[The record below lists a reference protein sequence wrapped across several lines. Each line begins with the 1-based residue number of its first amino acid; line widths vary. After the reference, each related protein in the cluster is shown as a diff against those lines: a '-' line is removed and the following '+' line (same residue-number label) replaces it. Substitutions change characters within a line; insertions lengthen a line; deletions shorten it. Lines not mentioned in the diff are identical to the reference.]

1 MYPNYFKINM
11 FFWKQTITRAIEDTI
26 SRASIINFLEAMRG
40 MGVLSGVETTG
51 KSGHHWFYY
60 PTRDEAG
67 FKRCIAEN
75 LLKKLISEFPE
86 ALANC
91 R

>member
-1 MYPNYFKINM
+1 M
-11 FFWKQTITRAIEDTI
+11 FFWKQAITRAIEDTI
-26 SRASIINFLEAMRG
+26 SRASIINFEAMRG
-40 MGVLSGVETTG
+40 MGVLSGVEATG
-51 KSGHHWFYY
+51 KSGYHWIYS

-67 FKRCIAEN
+67 FKRLIAEN